1 MSTMSDHPLS
11 ASGVTVRFPPSTIL
25 DAVSCDLHAACVT
38 GFLGPNGA
46 GKTTLFRALAGT
58 LAPTE
63 GNVFLDGSRIGTYS
77 RRAIARR
84 LGVVPQHPDTT
95 LELSVREIVAMGRF
109 CHRPIYASVTG
120 DDEEAIDA
128 ALRDMALD
136 DVEERAAHTLSGG
149 ERQRMYLAQLLA
161 QDASVVLLDE
171 PTSHLDIQYQSEI
184 LRALRSLVSERG
196 WTVGVVL
203 HDLNLAFHFCD
214 RLVFLKAGKVAAE
227 GTVADVAT
235 ADVVRETYGVPVDMS
250 VNGGR
255 PHVRVIY

>member
-1 MSTMSDHPLS
+1 
-11 ASGVTVRFPPSTIL
+11 
-25 DAVSCDLHAACVT
+25 
-38 GFLGPNGA
+38 
-46 GKTTLFRALAGT
+46 
-58 LAPTE
+58 
-63 GNVFLDGSRIGTYS
+63 
-77 RRAIARR
+77 
-84 LGVVPQHPDTT
+84 
-95 LELSVREIVAMGRF
+95 
-109 CHRPIYASVTG
+109 
-120 DDEEAIDA
+120 
-128 ALRDMALD
+128 
-136 DVEERAAHTLSGG
+136 
-149 ERQRMYLAQLLA
+149 MYLAQLLA